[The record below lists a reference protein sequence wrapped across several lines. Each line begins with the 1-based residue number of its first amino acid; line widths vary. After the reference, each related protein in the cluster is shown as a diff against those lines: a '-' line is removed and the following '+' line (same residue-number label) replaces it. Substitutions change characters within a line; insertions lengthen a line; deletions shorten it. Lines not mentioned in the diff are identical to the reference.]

1 MEQILA
7 ETVQSSFSIVVAAYL
22 LVRMEGRLDELAK
35 AISGLQQAIMGRGDV
50 REVERYQAN
59 GVF

>member
-22 LVRMEGRLDELAK
+22 LVRMEGRLDELTK